1 MRATIIV
8 MSVLALAACSRGA
21 DAHEGDR
28 EGAAPSSGT
37 ATARTYQV
45 EDFAKI
51 AVEGPHDVNVTV
63 GGAVSVRAEGSAEA
77 MEKLDIRV
85 ENGRLI
91 VGGKKKGKNGGW
103 FNHSTDKD
111 KVVVTVTV
119 PSLAAASVEGSGD
132 IRVDKVQGEEF
143 EGEIAG
149 SGDLEIGDVR
159 VKRAEFSIAGSG
171 GIRAKGAVES
181 SEVSIAGSG
190 DVDVSGLQARTAE
203 ISIAGSG
210 GVRAHA
216 TETADVEIM
225 GSGDVTMTGA
235 AKCSVSKMGSG
246 NVQCGG

>member
-1 MRATIIV
+1 MRAAIIA

-37 ATARTYQV
+37 ATARNYQV
-45 EDFAKI
+45 EDFQKI
-51 AVEGPHDVNVTV
+51 ALRGPHDVIVTV
-63 GGAVSVRAEGSAEA
+63 GGAASVRAEGSAEA
-77 MEKLDIRV
+77 MEKLEIRV

-91 VGGKKKGKNGGW
+91 VGGKRKRKDGGW
-103 FNHSTDKD
+103 FNHSTGKD

-132 IRVDKVQGEEF
+132 IRIDKVQGDEF

-159 VKRAEFSIAGSG
+159 VKRTEFSIAGSG
-171 GIRAKGAVES
+171 GIRAKGATDS
-181 SEVSIAGSG
+181 AEVSIAGSG
-190 DVDVSGLQARTAE
+190 DVDVSALQAKTAE

-210 GVRAHA
+210 GVRANA
-216 TETADVEIM
+216 SETADVSIM
-225 GSGDVTMTGA
+225 GSGDVTMTGS
-235 AKCSVSKMGSG
+235 AKCSISKMGSG
-246 NVQCGG
+246 NVTCGG